1 MPAEPRS
8 LHLPSLVA
16 VIIGKQIGSKTCRF
30 VPHGV
35 KPRADADRSPSMTI
49 ASAPVRAKR
58 LKSIAFALLTSRF
71 ARWLIGLWFG
81 DTVPFRGTR
90 IKTASRGSFE
100 APLLLAGIYERA
112 EIDFVHR
119 HIPTTQRV
127 IELGASLGGNSCQ
140 IARTLAPGVPM
151 LCVEANP
158 EIVGIL
164 RENIA
169 RNCGTRP
176 VEVLH
181 GMIGDAPGEGILEIG
196 GSTLASGAGHRGVR
210 TARVPMYSLA
220 EVVDRIGAD
229 PYSLV
234 ADIEGAEVAFLTVNR
249 EALARCTVMIIECH
263 ATEFRGRRYTLDE
276 VLALPLQAGEWEMVD
291 RYHAVAVYR
300 RIAPAR

>member
-1 MPAEPRS
+1 
-8 LHLPSLVA
+8 
-16 VIIGKQIGSKTCRF
+16 
-30 VPHGV
+30 
-35 KPRADADRSPSMTI
+35 MTI

-263 ATEFRGRRYTLDE
+263 ATEFRGRRYARRGAGASTAGWRVGDGGS
-276 VLALPLQAGEWEMVD
+276 LPRGGGLPPHRPRQVNGD
-291 RYHAVAVYR
+291 QR
-300 RIAPAR
+300 RRVVGAITSEGGSGCRQGVETSFAEGCRGRSQVPPLEGR